1 MRSTHIRGSLVV
13 FLLAALALLIASGPA
28 RTQSSCQN
36 MLNEVIDLSKRTNE
50 VKDKM
55 DKQIRCSKVDVELRR
70 QWIRMQ
76 ERLILVSRRY
86 VACDASH
93 EVPFTRVYE
102 KNLQITQ
109 GILASCK

>member
-1 MRSTHIRGSLVV
+1 
-13 FLLAALALLIASGPA
+13 
-28 RTQSSCQN
+28 

-102 KNLQITQ
+102 KNLKITQ
-109 GILASCK
+109 GIVASCK